1 MQMLSRIIVAV
12 DGSEGGEKAFNFALY
27 IAKKFESY
35 LLIAHIVEEYGNIGQ
50 SIVNELEQEG
60 QRLLQ
65 EYQSRAE
72 NLGLSSSNM
81 RVIQERA
88 MDVARKIL
96 DIAEKESMETIV
108 VGSRGK
114 YLSSES
120 FLVGSTSSKLVHY
133 GRYTV
138 IIVK

>member
-1 MQMLSRIIVAV
+1 MLSRIIVAV

-27 IAKKFESY
+27 IAKKFESH

-72 NLGLSSSNM
+72 NLGLPSSNM
-81 RVIQERA
+81 KVIQERA

>member
-1 MQMLSRIIVAV
+1 MLSRIIVAV

-72 NLGLSSSNM
+72 NLGLPSSNM

-88 MDVARKIL
+88 MDVARRIL

>member
-1 MQMLSRIIVAV
+1 MLSRIIVAV

-72 NLGLSSSNM
+72 NLGLPSSNM

>member
-1 MQMLSRIIVAV
+1 MLSRIIVAV
-12 DGSEGGEKAFNFALY
+12 DGSEGGEKAFNFALHT
-27 IAKKFESY
+27 AKKFESY
-35 LLIAHIVEEYGNIGQ
+35 LLIAHIIEEYGNIGQ

-60 QRLLQ
+60 KRLLG
-65 EYQSRAE
+65 EYQSMAQD
-72 NLGLSSSNM
+72 LGLPSSNM
-81 RVIQERA
+81 KVIQERA
-88 MDVARKIL
+88 VDVAERIL
-96 DIAEKESMETIV
+96 DIAEKESMNTIV